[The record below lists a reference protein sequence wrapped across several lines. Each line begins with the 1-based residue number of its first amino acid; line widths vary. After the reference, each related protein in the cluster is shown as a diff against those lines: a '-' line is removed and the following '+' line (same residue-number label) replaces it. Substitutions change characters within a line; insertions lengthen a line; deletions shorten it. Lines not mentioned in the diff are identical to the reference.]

1 MVDLIRDFFLQLSHE
16 KKIIA
21 SICAVLGWFNN
32 LFLLDFH
39 AFTWEFIIRGC
50 MGLCMSAVTVGVG
63 LVVKDFYAIK
73 LKHKIFTNEKRKKK
87 DKGSEAEKAA

>member
-1 MVDLIRDFFLQLSHE
+1 MTDLIRNFFLQLTQE

-21 SICAVLGWFNN
+21 SVCAVLGWFNN

-50 MGLCMSAVTVGVG
+50 MGLCMSAVTVCVG
-63 LVVKDFYAIK
+63 LIIKDFYAIK
-73 LKHKIFTNEKRKKK
+73 LKHKIFTNEKK
-87 DKGSEAEKAA
+87 DKGNKGSEAEKAA

>member
-1 MVDLIRDFFLQLSHE
+1 MTDLLRNFFLQLTQE

-21 SICAVLGWFNN
+21 SVCAVLGWFNN

-50 MGLCMSAVTVGVG
+50 MGLCMSAVTVGIG
-63 LVVKDFYAIK
+63 LVVKDFYTIK
-73 LKHKIFTNEKRKKK
+73 IKHKIFKHEKGKNK